1 MAFTCDTRSVRF
13 PLVRILQP
21 HGSVSENHYPS
32 TSPKKPEMHSCTVEW
47 EFIDILRAA
56 KQKDCVDT
64 QGMSNI
70 MMLPC

>member
-1 MAFTCDTRSVRF
+1 ME
-13 PLVRILQP
+13 
-21 HGSVSENHYPS
+21 SVSENHYPGS
-32 TSPKKPEMHSCTVEW
+32 SLKKPEKHSCTVEW